1 VIDHTMNVIEGS
13 LVAVLLFVTGVAV
26 GTGEF
31 LTGGVA
37 LTMAAV
43 VVSTLFYET
52 EEQPVEPGSS

>member
-1 VIDHTMNVIEGS
+1 MNVIEGS